1 MRTVTRTQLAR
12 KTREV
17 VSQVRRGHPT
27 MVESYGEQQV
37 VILDA
42 LDYRLLRGAADWAAE
57 RAGLP
62 STEPPAE
69 SRALID
75 YLSEAISLGK
85 AAEALGVSRFEL
97 MERFERLRIP
107 LRQGPP
113 TLTEALAEVEV
124 ARTAGS
130 VVR

>member
-17 VSQVRRGHPT
+17 VSEVRRGHPT
-27 MVESYGEQQV
+27 LVESYGEQQV

-62 STEPPAE
+62 STESPAA
-69 SRALID
+69 SQVIID
-75 YLSEAISLGK
+75 YLSETISLGK
-85 AAEALGVSRFEL
+85 AAEKLGVSRFEL

-107 LRQGPP
+107 LRLGPS
-113 TLTEALAEVEV
+113 TVTEALSEVET
-124 ARTAGS
+124 ARTAGP